1 LQETMVAP
9 FEEAGDF

>member
-1 LQETMVAP
+1 MVAP